1 MTSKSDGPGKG
12 PAKPAAE
19 GGAPKKPAAIL
30 ELKATSVED
39 KDPGPAK
46 SSDDPKAP
54 TAEKKAESKPAE
66 SSSGS
71 SGPTGAHPAET
82 PKPAG
87 AASPQTTTD
96 ATASKEKVAG
106 KPEDSDRSSSETA
119 SEKRSPK
126 PTGGI
131 RSFFTHTAAGI
142 AGGFLALLGADT
154 IGPRLGLTKDREAT
168 HTSELRRRLD
178 AVEQTDQE
186 RAASAADI
194 LQKLAAAE
202 GRLAQLEDLSKS
214 VSQLRDAHTQ
224 LGEAHAKLAGETQ
237 QLEQKLSEPDAAAQ
251 LGARLAKLEEILA
264 ALSSAA
270 ASDPQSGRIP
280 QLAAITGKLNDL
292 EATLNNQLTALRESL
307 RQEIDARVAQIAE
320 ASETAKAGTQRIDR
334 ELAAVKEDTSRLAQN
349 VESLNAA
356 GSRLDQTLRSARED
370 TAGLVAALD
379 ALKRNIAAELDNVVR
394 PPDVSTAIAPIASKV
409 AALDENLQGVVKSE
423 DDRKAHAERIVLALE
438 LGNLKRALDR
448 GGAYAAE
455 LAELNK
461 LAGGKVDLAAL
472 ERSKDEGV
480 PTAAELTREFR
491 AVAHAVIDAEADP
504 VGGSVVDRLLHGAK
518 SIVRVRRTDHGADDN
533 SAEAVIGR
541 MEKALRDDKYADVLA
556 EAQRLSPKARAAAAP
571 WLGKLEARAAVDRAI
586 AGIENHL
593 KASLAGTTQP
603 EKRTQ

>member
-1 MTSKSDGPGKG
+1 MTSKTDGPGKG
-12 PAKPAAE
+12 PATPAAE
-19 GGAPKKPAAIL
+19 GGAPKKPSAIL
-30 ELKATSVED
+30 ELKATAVED
-39 KDPGPAK
+39 KDAGPAK
-46 SSDDPKAP
+46 SSDDPQAQ
-54 TAEKKAESKPAE
+54 TGEGKAEAKPAQPSP
-66 SSSGS
+66 SSA
-71 SGPTGAHPAET
+71 GPPGAPPAET
-82 PKPAG
+82 TKPAG
-87 AASPQTTTD
+87 AAFSQKTTD
-96 ATASKEKVAG
+96 AMASNAKAAG
-106 KPEDSDRSSSETA
+106 NPEDSDRSSSETA
-119 SEKRSPK
+119 TEQRLPKRS
-126 PTGGI
+126 GGI
-131 RSFFTHTAAGI
+131 RGFFTHTAAGI

-154 IGPRLGLTKDREAT
+154 IGPQLGLTGDRWAT
-168 HTSELRRRLD
+168 HTGELRHRLD
-178 AVEQTDQE
+178 AVEQTAQE

-194 LQKLAAAE
+194 LQKLGAAE
-202 GRLAQLEDLSKS
+202 SRLAQLEDLSKS
-214 VSQLRDAHTQ
+214 VSQLRDAHSQ
-224 LGEAHAKLAGETQ
+224 LGEAHATLAGETRE
-237 QLEQKLSEPDAAAQ
+237 LEQKLSKPDAAAE
-251 LGARLAKLEEILA
+251 LGARLAKLEETLA
-264 ALSSAA
+264 TLSSAA
-270 ASDPQSGRIP
+270 ANDPQSGRIP

-334 ELAAVKEDTSRLAQN
+334 ELAGVKEDTARLAQN

-356 GSRLDQTLRSARED
+356 GSRLDQTLRAAREES
-370 TAGLVAALD
+370 AGLVAALD
-379 ALKRNIAAELDNVVR
+379 ALKRNIAAELENVAR
-394 PPDVSTAIAPIASKV
+394 LPDVSTAIAPIASKV

-423 DDRKAHAERIVLALE
+423 EDRKAHAERIVLALE

-480 PTAAELTREFR
+480 PTAADLKREFR

-504 VGGSVVDRLLHGAK
+504 AGTSVVDRLLHGAK

-541 MEKALRDDKYADVLA
+541 MEKALMDDQYADVLA
-556 EAQRLSPKARAAAAP
+556 AAQQLSPKARAAAAP

-586 AGIENHL
+586 AGIEDQL